1 VHVAAS
7 YYEDFRLSRATDRP
21 DGGQSPLQR
30 PTTRPGGRVLHARLE
45 DKGVPIPSLDLA
57 SDLSFALST
66 GPGGEAARTATR
78 PGDPPLHAGQRAA
91 APRRH
96 QSGTRSPTL

>member
-1 VHVAAS
+1 MAAS

-66 GPGGEAARTATR
+66 GPAAKL
-78 PGDPPLHAGQRAA
+78 PGPPRGLAI
-91 APRRH
+91 RRYTPDSA
-96 QSGTRSPTL
+96 QQLPAVINQALGRQP